1 MPQLNRRYPSG
12 AAKRR
17 KKEEKIKLTKNV
29 TAFSTDLLL
38 VSLQR
43 RVQLQ
48 APKLLIV
55 AITV

>member
-1 MPQLNRRYPSG
+1 VEQQNEG
-12 AAKRR
+12 
-17 KKEEKIKLTKNV
+17 KKEGKIKLTKNV
-29 TAFSTDLLL
+29 TAFSTDLVL